1 MYHSSPLLSSSS
13 IFRADSHGRE
23 GYRTK
28 YHHPVN
34 CHCFPRRVVKK
45 PRKSS
50 CRGEWVWYGVNVD
63 YEYQQIGTTQQRYP
77 QPFKPQQGPKVR
89 NETILQGTQ

>member
-1 MYHSSPLLSSSS
+1 M
-13 IFRADSHGRE
+13 
-23 GYRTK
+23 
-28 YHHPVN
+28 
-34 CHCFPRRVVKK
+34 KK

-63 YEYQQIGTTQQRYP
+63 YEYQQIGTPQQRYP
-77 QPFKPQQGPKVR
+77 QPFTPQQGPKVR